1 MLDRYTLLNDYIPL
15 CHRDLPI
22 LVWGLLVPGSMS
34 RRKDRLHFLRL
45 PLGLDTSEDP
55 RYSAGDELVYHMAGM
70 SSGYL
75 RGGLVF

>member
-15 CHRDLPI
+15 CRRDLPI
-22 LVWGLLVPGSMS
+22 LVWGLVVPGSMS
-34 RRKDRLHFLRL
+34 RRKDRLRFLRL
-45 PLGLDTSEDP
+45 PLGLDTSED
-55 RYSAGDELVYHMAGM
+55 DELVYHMAGL